1 MARVGRQ
8 ASNIF
13 LVGMMGAGKTTAGRL
28 LARRLGRRFVDTDH
42 EIETRCGVGIPLI
55 FEIEGEAGFREREA
69 RAIEELT
76 ACEEIVLATGG
87 GAVLR
92 AENRKRLA
100 AQGLVIYLHAAPEAL
115 YRRVRSDRNRPLLAA
130 EDPLGRLKDLYTVRD
145 PLYREIADLVVETGA
160 QTARALSRTL
170 LARVEERCKASA

>member
-1 MARVGRQ
+1 MNRVGRQ

-28 LARRLGRRFVDTDH
+28 LARRLGRRFIDTDH
-42 EIETRCGVGIPLI
+42 EIEARCGVGIPLI

-69 RAIEELT
+69 RAIEEFT
-76 ACEEIVLATGG
+76 AGEDLVLATGG

-92 AENRKRLA
+92 AENRRRLA
-100 AQGLVIYLHAAPEAL
+100 ARGLVIYLHAPPEAL
-115 YRRVRSDRNRPLLAA
+115 YRRVRNDRNRPLLATQ
-130 EDPLGRLKDLYTVRD
+130 DPLGRLQALYAERD
-145 PLYREIADLVVETGA
+145 PLYREIADVIIETGA
-160 QTARALSRTL
+160 QSARTLSRTL